1 MKSFLKD
8 GEIDDWNIFE
18 EILDYSY
25 DKIIKSQAEY
35 HPVLFSEAPW
45 NHVRTRKISD
55 FSTKKP
61 SIFWQMHCVAEKCPN
76 GKPGLLMIIMHNS

>member
-45 NHVRTRKISD
+45 NHVRTKKHQSD
-55 FSTKKP
+55 ST
-61 SIFWQMHCVAEKCPN
+61 IDYV
-76 GKPGLLMIIMHNS
+76 L